1 MAIAGDSSGANV
13 ATAAPLR
20 LRDGGHAMPDA
31 VIALGPVTDSC
42 VEEYASFNEQA
53 PRGIV
58 YDAAFAGFMRGAYLR
73 HDQWNH
79 PHASP
84 MNGDLT
90 GYPPAML
97 VVGSHDGM
105 IDSARAFAGKLRVAG
120 NRHVDFSVRAGMPH
134 GFSLLPRPFP
144 AGGRRPCCGDPL
156 PAAPSTTVAW
166 AILAE
171 DYVIQ
176 YTARKRVSDE
186 TDQ

>member
-1 MAIAGDSSGANV
+1 MVGSSDDTDFITRLLAARSGATVVSVNDRLAPEWPYPTGLDDTRRVVTWLRAHGAALGGNPARVAIAGDSSDANV
-13 ATAAPLR
+13 ATAEPLR

-31 VIALGPVTDSC
+31 VVALGPVTDSC
-42 VEEYASFNEQA
+42 FEEYASFNEQA

-97 VVGSHDGM
+97 VV
-105 IDSARAFAGKLRVAG
+105 
-120 NRHVDFSVRAGMPH
+120 
-134 GFSLLPRPFP
+134 
-144 AGGRRPCCGDPL
+144 
-156 PAAPSTTVAW
+156 
-166 AILAE
+166 
-171 DYVIQ
+171 
-176 YTARKRVSDE
+176 
-186 TDQ
+186 